1 MRNTLGSTIP
11 DTEKALEGGSS
22 MTQDEFL
29 RYLGQEVQRYR
40 KDYSLSE
47 GKAFGLWYAADSLG
61 LQEDE
66 AYEAVSYDGGNDK
79 DIDFFYVDQE
89 AERVLVGQLK
99 FNAKGR
105 YKGKKPELLALIHAT
120 DWLKDPESLER
131 DGRKDLA
138 GAARDYSEVV
148 GRGFSVEYLYVYCGP
163 PHKDVEDAARQFNV
177 TEAGNVPSRS
187 CRVVH
192 LPNLIAEHS
201 ERIDQATRI
210 GTATLA
216 CGATKSFEEKGG
228 FGQALVTTVGGNQL
242 RELYL
247 AHGDRLF
254 DRNVRLYL
262 GARKGGV
269 NAGIRDTIDSDSDR
283 PNFWAY
289 NNGVTFVCDTYGLDG
304 DTLTLTNFSIVN
316 GCQTTVSIGNSPAA
330 AARKVRVLARFI
342 AAPERAIDSII
353 RYTNSQNPIR
363 LWDLSAQDKLQK
375 RLKKELAALP
385 QPFFYVLRK
394 GEMRQLSAAERK
406 KFRRGGSGP
415 LCAIPLDLAAQ
426 YLAAFRGL
434 PAIAYKDKGRIF
446 SSHYD
451 EVFPD
456 QVRPEEVVLVWQAAS
471 AAADLVKKELEDAA
485 QNQAHQRVAILK
497 RGAKFFVVA
506 AMAIVLHERNGK
518 TFLNKL
524 KGEVAVSKTTEQRL
538 RNYASRGLEWYVE
551 AMQEAIDAG
560 SEVST
565 LVRSQDSWTKTRQ
578 RLQGKWKV
586 YSLAKKVVEDALPV
600 L

>member
-1 MRNTLGSTIP
+1 
-11 DTEKALEGGSS
+11 

-29 RYLGQEVQRYR
+29 RYLSQEVQRYR
-40 KDYSLSE
+40 KDYSLTE
-47 GKAFGLWYAADSLG
+47 GKAFGLWYAVDSLG

-66 AYEAVSYDGGNDK
+66 AYEAVSYDGSNDK
-79 DIDFFYVDQE
+79 DIDFFYIDHE
-89 AERVLVGQLK
+89 SDRVLVGQLK
-99 FNAKGR
+99 FSSKGR
-105 YKGKKPELLALIHAT
+105 YKGRKAELLALIHAT
-120 DWLKDPESLER
+120 DWLKDPESLVR
-131 DGRKDLA
+131 DGRKDIA
-138 GAARDYSEVV
+138 AAARDYGDAV
-148 GRGFSVEYLYVYCGP
+148 GRGFSVEYVYVYCGA
-163 PHKDVEDAARQFNV
+163 PHKDVDDAARQFNV

-210 GTATLA
+210 GTAIMTCA
-216 CGATKSFEEKGG
+216 DAHSFEEKGG
-228 FGQALVTTVGGNQL
+228 FGKALVTTLDGNQL
-242 RELYL
+242 RDLYL
-247 AHGDRLF
+247 QHGDRLF
-254 DRNVRLYL
+254 DRNVRLFL

-269 NAGIRDTIDSDSDR
+269 NAGIRDTIDSGTDR
-283 PNFWAY
+283 LNFWAY
-289 NNGVTFVCDTYGLDG
+289 NNGVTFVCDTYSLNKAQ
-304 DTLTLTNFSIVN
+304 LTLTNFSIVN
-316 GCQTTVSIGNSPAA
+316 GCQTTVSIANSSAS

-363 LWDLSAQDKLQK
+363 LWDLSAQDKMQK

-394 GEMRQLSAAERK
+394 GETRQLPPAERK
-406 KFRRGGSGP
+406 KFRRAGSGP

-446 SSHYD
+446 SAHYD

-456 QVRPEEVVLVWQAAS
+456 QIRPEEVVLVWQAATVAS
-471 AAADLVKKELEDAA
+471 NLVKKELEDAA
-485 QNQAHQRVAILK
+485 RKQAPQRVAVLK

-506 AMAIVLHERNGK
+506 AMAIVLHERNGN
-518 TFLNKL
+518 TFINKL
-524 KGEVAVSKTTEQRL
+524 KGEVAVSKATEQRL
-538 RNYASRGLEWYVE
+538 KNYATVALEWYVE

-560 SEVST
+560 AEVST
-565 LVRSQDSWTKTRQ
+565 LVRSQDHWAKIRQ
-578 RLQGKWKV
+578 RLEGKWKV
-586 YSLAKKVVEDALPV
+586 YSLAKKVVEDSLPV

>member
-1 MRNTLGSTIP
+1 MNP
-11 DTEKALEGGSS
+11 ED
-22 MTQDEFL
+22 FL
-29 RYLGQEVQRYR
+29 KYLAQQVQRYR
-40 KDYSLSE
+40 KEYSLNE
-47 GKAFGLWYAADSLG
+47 GKAFGMWYAIDSLD

-79 DIDFFYVDQE
+79 DIDFFHVDHE
-89 AERVLVGQLK
+89 AERILVGQLK

-105 YKGKKPELLALIHAT
+105 YKGHKAELLSLIRAT
-120 DWLKDPESLER
+120 DWLKDPESLAR

-138 GAARDYSEVV
+138 AAARDYSDAIA
-148 GRGFSVEYLYVYCGP
+148 RGFSVEYLYVYCGP
-163 PHKDVEDAARQFNV
+163 PHKDVDDAARQFNV

-187 CRVVH
+187 CRVAH

-201 ERIDQATRI
+201 ERIDQSTRI
-210 GTATLA
+210 GTATLTISTDSA
-216 CGATKSFEEKGG
+216 FEEKGG
-228 FGQALVTTVGGNQL
+228 FGKALVTTLGGRQL

-254 DRNVRLYL
+254 DRNVRLFL

-269 NAGIRDTIDSDSDR
+269 NAGIRDTIDSDTDR
-283 PNFWAY
+283 PHFWAY
-289 NNGVTFVCDTYGLDG
+289 NNGVTFVCDSYDRSDG
-304 DTLTLTNFSIVN
+304 SLRLTNFSIVN
-316 GCQTTVSIGNSPAA
+316 GCQTTVSIANSSAA

-342 AAPERAIDSII
+342 AAPERAIDNII

-375 RLKKELAALP
+375 RLKKELASLP

-394 GEMRQLSAAERK
+394 GESRQLAPADRK
-406 KFRRGGSGP
+406 KFRRSGTGP

-434 PAIAYKDKGRIF
+434 PAVAYKDKGRIF
-446 SSHYD
+446 SAHYD

-456 QVRPEEVVLVWQAAS
+456 QIRPEEVVLVWQAAS
-471 AAADLVKKELEDAA
+471 AAADLVKQELEEAVRNAA
-485 QNQAHQRVAILK
+485 VSRVAILK

-506 AMAIVLHERNGK
+506 AMAIILHERNNK
-518 TFLNKL
+518 TFLNQL
-524 KGEVAVSKTTEQRL
+524 KGEVAVSKATEQRL
-538 RNYASRGLEWYVE
+538 KNYASIALEWYVE
-551 AMQEAIDAG
+551 AMQEALDTGGEA
-560 SEVST
+560 ST
-565 LVRSQDSWTKTRQ
+565 LVRSQDSWVKIRQ
-578 RLQGKWKV
+578 RLQAKWKV
-586 YSLAKKVVEDALPV
+586 YSLAKRVVEDSLPR

>member
-1 MRNTLGSTIP
+1 
-11 DTEKALEGGSS
+11 

-29 RYLGQEVQRYR
+29 KYLGHQVQQYR
-40 KDYSLSE
+40 KRYTLTE
-47 GKAFGLWYAADSLG
+47 GKAFGLWYAVDSLE
-61 LQEDE
+61 LEEDE

-79 DIDFFYVDQE
+79 DVDFFYLDEE
-89 AERVLVGQLK
+89 AARVLIGQLK
-99 FNAKGR
+99 FNAKGQ
-105 YKGKKPELLALIHAT
+105 YKGKKGELLGLIHTT

-131 DGRKDLA
+131 DGRNDIA
-138 GAARDYSEVV
+138 AAAREYREVI
-148 GRGFSVEYLYVYCGP
+148 GRGFSIEYLYVYCGP
-163 PHKDVEDAARQFNV
+163 PHKDVDDAARQFNV

-210 GTATLA
+210 GTATLTCDA
-216 CGATKSFEEKGG
+216 SRWFEEKGG
-228 FGQALVTTVGGNQL
+228 FGKALVTTISGGQL
-242 RELYL
+242 RELYSN
-247 AHGDRLF
+247 HHDRLF
-254 DRNVRLYL
+254 DRDVRLFL

-269 NAGIRDTIDSDSDR
+269 NAGIRDTIDSESER

-289 NNGVTFVCDTYGLDG
+289 NNGVTFVCDSYNLDSG
-304 DTLTLTNFSIVN
+304 KLDLTNFSIAN
-316 GCQTTVSIGNSPAA
+316 GCQTTVSIANSSAS
-330 AARKVRVLARFI
+330 AARRVQVLARFI

-385 QPFFYVLRK
+385 QPFFYILRK
-394 GEMRQLSAAERK
+394 GETRQLSPSERK
-406 KFRRGGSGP
+406 KFRRSGCGP
-415 LCAIPLDLAAQ
+415 LCAISLDLVAQ

-434 PAIAYKDKGRIF
+434 PSIAYKDKGRIF
-446 SSHYD
+446 SAHYG

-456 QVRPEEVVLVWQAAS
+456 QIRPEEVILVWQAAS
-471 AAADLVKKELEDAA
+471 VAADVVKSELE
-485 QNQAHQRVAILK
+485 QAVQKQSHERVAILK
-497 RGAKFFVVA
+497 RGAKFFVLA
-506 AMAIVLHERNGK
+506 AMAIILHERNGK

-524 KGEVAVSKTTEQRL
+524 RGDVAVSRTTGQRL
-538 RNYASRGLEWYVE
+538 KNYATMALEWYVE
-551 AMQEAIDAG
+551 AMQEVTGAG

-565 LVRSQDSWTKTRQ
+565 VVRSQDYWAKIRQ
-578 RLQGKWKV
+578 RLEAKWKV
-586 YSLAKKVVEDALPV
+586 YSLAKNVVEDALPK

>member
-1 MRNTLGSTIP
+1 
-11 DTEKALEGGSS
+11 
-22 MTQDEFL
+22 MTQNEFL
-29 RYLGQEVQRYR
+29 KYLGQQVHQYQ
-40 KDYSLSE
+40 KTYTLTE
-47 GKAFGLWYAADSLG
+47 GKAFGLWYAVDSLE

-66 AYEAVSYDGGNDK
+66 AFEAVSYDGSNDK

-89 AERVLVGQLK
+89 AARVLVGQLK
-99 FNAKGR
+99 FNAKGQYR
-105 YKGKKPELLALIHAT
+105 GKKGELLGLIHTT

-131 DGRKDLA
+131 EGKPDIA
-138 GAARDYSEVV
+138 AAAREYCDAI
-148 GRGFSVEYLYVYCGP
+148 GRGFSIEYLYVYCGP
-163 PHKDVEDAARQFNV
+163 PHKDVDDAARQFNV

-210 GTATLA
+210 GTATLP
-216 CGATKSFEEKGG
+216 CNPKKSFEERGG
-228 FGQALVTTVGGNQL
+228 FGKALVTTVGGGRL

-247 AHGDRLF
+247 KHDDRLF
-254 DRNVRLYL
+254 DRNVRLFL

-269 NAGIRDTIDSDSDR
+269 NAGIRDTIASDSDR

-289 NNGVTFVCDTYGLDG
+289 NNGVTFVCDSYSLEGSKLI
-304 DTLTLTNFSIVN
+304 LTNFSIVN
-316 GCQTTVSIGNSPAA
+316 GCQTTVSIANSSPP
-330 AARKVRVLARFI
+330 AARKVQVLARFI

-353 RYTNSQNPIR
+353 RFTNSQNPIR

-375 RLKKELAALP
+375 RLKKELATLP

-394 GEMRQLSAAERK
+394 GETRQLQPPERN

-415 LCAIPLDLAAQ
+415 LCTLSLDLVAQ

-446 SSHYD
+446 SSYYD

-456 QVRPEEVVLVWQAAS
+456 QIRPQEVILIWQAAS
-471 AAADLVKKELEDAA
+471 VAADVVKSELE
-485 QNQAHQRVAILK
+485 QAVQKQVHERVAILK
-497 RGAKFFVVA
+497 RGAKFFVLA
-506 AMAIVLHERNGK
+506 AMAIILHERNGK

-524 KGEVAVSKTTEQRL
+524 KGDVAVSKATGQRL
-538 RNYASRGLEWYVE
+538 KNYATMALEWYVE
-551 AMQEAIDAG
+551 AMQEATGAG

-565 LVRSQDSWTKTRQ
+565 LVRSQESWAKIRQ
-578 RLQGKWKV
+578 KLEAKWKV
-586 YSLAKKVVEDALPV
+586 YSLAKNVLEDALQK